1 LGLHDPH
8 IQLAM
13 ARGQRAK
20 VNKNKIILLK
30 YSRMSM
36 WNISNFNPNQSP
48 HKKIQTML
56 FLNLLMHIS
65 RMMINL
71 FIAFKLATKVF
82 EIPLML
88 RIKFKIDSELVNAE
102 ENWKKIKRKEQKWYY
117 FIFYIPY
124 PI

>member
-1 LGLHDPH
+1 
-8 IQLAM
+8 
-13 ARGQRAK
+13 
-20 VNKNKIILLK
+20 
-30 YSRMSM
+30 
-36 WNISNFNPNQSP
+36 
-48 HKKIQTML
+48 
-56 FLNLLMHIS
+56 
-65 RMMINL
+65 MINL